1 MTAYARRLAHHPLR
15 VLLPA
20 MILAWFT
27 ATALLAAHRGSER
40 RLQFDGAVH
49 R

>member
-1 MTAYARRLAHHPLR
+1 MTAYAARLAHHPLR
-15 VLLPA
+15 VILPA
-20 MILAWFT
+20 LILAWFA
-27 ATALLAAHRGSER
+27 ATAVLAAHRGAER